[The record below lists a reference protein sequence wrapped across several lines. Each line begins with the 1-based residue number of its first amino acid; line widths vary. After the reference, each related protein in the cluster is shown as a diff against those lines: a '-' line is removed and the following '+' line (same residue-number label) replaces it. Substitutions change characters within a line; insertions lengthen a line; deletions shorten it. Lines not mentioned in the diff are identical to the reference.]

1 MTVVV
6 DSPAPFPERAQLAAE
21 PVMRGVVDGLLNPRP
36 ISELLPAL
44 LQDDEFC
51 VRLTQAFDAVIAPA
65 IASLDC
71 WDSYLAAD
79 LTPEDFLDW
88 LATWVGV
95 EVDDHWPIERRRQ
108 LVREIA
114 ALYRMRG
121 TAAGLSAHVEL
132 YTGIAP
138 EILENGGCQWS
149 QTADSSLPG
158 SASAHLTVR
167 LSVADPGS
175 VNRAA
180 VDRIVAASR
189 PAHHSYTVEVA
200 TTQGKLVKAPA
211 EHETAGGAAD
221 DAPGAVDLPG
231 SERIDLAPPGPDAE
245 QVEEVPDAAEEAPEP
260 AGHEEEE
267 PGE

>member
-6 DSPAPFPERAQLAAE
+6 DSPPPVPERTQPPGA
-21 PVMRGVVDGLLNPRP
+21 PVTRGVVDGLRNPKP

-44 LQDDEFC
+44 LQEDDFC
-51 VRLTQAFDAVIAPA
+51 VRLTQAFDAVIAPVL
-65 IASLDC
+65 ASLDC
-71 WDSYLAAD
+71 FDSYLATD

-95 EVDDHWPIERRRQ
+95 EVDDHWPIERRRR

-132 YTGIAP
+132 YTGFAP

-149 QTADSSLPG
+149 QTADSPLPG
-158 SASAHLTVR
+158 SGDAQLTVR
-167 LSVADPGS
+167 LSVADPGA
-175 VNRAA
+175 VNRNA

-189 PAHHSYTVEVA
+189 PAHLRYTIEVA
-200 TTQGKLVKAPA
+200 TSQGKVVKAPKA
-211 EHETAGGAAD
+211 PEAAGGAAD

-231 SERIDLAPPGPDAE
+231 SERIDMAPPGPDAE
-245 QVEEVPDAAEEAPEP
+245 QVEEVPEPVEEDPEP
-260 AGHEEEE
+260 AGQEEEE